1 MLALSQCHTACTKA
15 QALAS
20 LRPPSKARSPLRCP
34 ASCRCRF
41 TRVFESTP
49 RFIIMLR
56 LLHVAVFRTHHPGCL
71 HIICPSSSTTRPVHH
86 IHLLPLLLHRCVY
99 IAKSFHLS
107 PPCFDLFGNLHK
119 IDVVALDFE
128 SSCGQVTTFGCA
140 WMYVCAWI
148 CPRFC
153 ASCNLNWLLCLYG
166 AKCRRISYMH
176 VQG

>member
-56 LLHVAVFRTHHPGCL
+56 LLNFAVFRAHHPGCL

-99 IAKSFHLS
+99 TAKSFHLS
-107 PPCFDLFGNLHK
+107 PSCFDLFGNLHK
-119 IDVVALDFE
+119 MDVALDFE
-128 SSCGQVTTFGCA
+128 SSCGHHVRVCMDVRVC
-140 WMYVCAWI
+140 MYLHTIVCV
-148 CPRFC
+148 
-153 ASCNLNWLLCLYG
+153 L
-166 AKCRRISYMH
+166 
-176 VQG
+176 